1 MKHSNTFNI
10 FKEKN
15 HLNELF
21 HYDIV
26 HRNNLTSIE
35 YINSSELI
43 KKITNYYNIIDN
55 IDVKK
60 DYLLYL
66 SDNNKIL
73 KIKKTEQKY
82 ILKKISKSNF
92 ISIGQNKSLLRA
104 MTSNYLELK
113 KWLKEKNSFLTPN
126 NPLAKEVKTKPNFSL
141 RQIALIYIY
150 QEKQITRKNGDQI
163 ARKYLHNSGEK
174 LFHHFT
180 YYSSQANRKGRTSP
194 FTKKKM
200 ENKIKLFEK
209 VANHPSINENKKA
222 LDELNILRIIYKN
235 ELE

>member
-60 DYLLYL
+60 DYLMYL

-82 ILKKISKSNF
+82 ILKKIGKSNF

-104 MTSNYLELK
+104 IKNNYRELN
-113 KWLKEKNSFLTPN
+113 KWLKEKNTFLLPN
-126 NPLAKEVKTKPNFSL
+126 EPFVKKAKTKLDLSL

-150 QEKQITRKNGDQI
+150 QEEQITRKNGHEI
-163 ARKYLHNSGEK
+163 ARKYGHNSGEK
-174 LFHHFT
+174 LFQLFT
-180 YYSSQANRKGRTSP
+180 LYSSTANRKGRTNP

-209 VANHPSINENKKA
+209 VANHPSINENEKA
-222 LDELNILRIIYKN
+222 LDELNILRILYKN
-235 ELE
+235 EFE